1 MNPGKKITEQTESN
15 VMRYFQ
21 VNDQCNGCLA
31 CVQNCP
37 ANALRAEDSDANRV
51 LSHNMA
57 RCARCG
63 NCWRICPQEAIE
75 FQFMLENGW
84 DNVKSL
90 ELVCCSVCGVPIYT
104 VDYGRTLSEKLGTP
118 IEPTCSKHR
127 DEVTRAA
134 KAHFLKGPSPG
145 NRSGKGGVTI

>member
-1 MNPGKKITEQTESN
+1 
-15 VMRYFQ
+15 MRYFQ

-84 DNVKSL
+84 DAVKSL
-90 ELVCCSVCGVPIYT
+90 ELVYCSVSGVPIYT
-104 VDYGRTLSEKLGTP
+104 MDYKRTLSEKLGTSG
-118 IEPTCSKHR
+118 EPTCSKHR

-134 KAHFLKGPSPG
+134 KAHFLKGRSPDM
-145 NRSGKGGVTI
+145 RGGAI

>member
-1 MNPGKKITEQTESN
+1 
-15 VMRYFQ
+15 MRYFQ

-37 ANALRAEDSDANRV
+37 ANALRAEDGGANRV

-63 NCWRICPQEAIE
+63 NCYRICPQGAIE

-84 DNVKSL
+84 DEVKSL
-90 ELVCCSVCGVPIYT
+90 ELVYCSVCGVPIYT
-104 VDYGRTLSEKLGTP
+104 VDYRRTLSEKLGKP
-118 IEPTCSKHR
+118 SEPVCSKHR
-127 DEVTRAA
+127 DEVARAA
-134 KAHFLKGPSPG
+134 KAHFLKGRSPD
-145 NRSGKGGVTI
+145 KGGVVI

>member
-1 MNPGKKITEQTESN
+1 MDQGKTTTEQTESN

-37 ANALRAEDSDANRV
+37 ASALRAEDSGTNRV

-63 NCWRICPQEAIE
+63 NCYRICPQEAIE

-84 DNVKSL
+84 DEVKSL
-90 ELVCCSVCGVPIYT
+90 ELVYCSVCGVPIYT
-104 VDYGRTLSEKLGTP
+104 VDYRQTLSEKLGTQ
-118 IEPTCSKHR
+118 IEPVCSKHR

-134 KAHFLKGPSPG
+134 KAHFLKKNSPD
-145 NRSGKGGVTI
+145 KGGMAI

>member
-1 MNPGKKITEQTESN
+1 
-15 VMRYFQ
+15 MRYFQ

-37 ANALRAEDSDANRV
+37 ANALRAEDSEETRV

-63 NCWRICPQEAIE
+63 NCYRICPQDAIE
-75 FQFMLENGW
+75 FQYMLENGW
-84 DNVKSL
+84 DEVKSL
-90 ELVCCSVCGVPIYT
+90 ELVFCSVCGVPIYT
-104 VDYGRTLSEKLGTP
+104 VDYGQTLSEKLGTQGK
-118 IEPTCSKHR
+118 PTCSKHR

-134 KAHFLKGPSPG
+134 KAHFLKGRSPG
-145 NRSGKGGVTI
+145 KGEMNKADAAMGRGGVVI

>member
-1 MNPGKKITEQTESN
+1 MNQGKITTEQTESN

-84 DNVKSL
+84 DAVKSL
-90 ELVCCSVCGVPIYT
+90 ELVYCSVCGVPIYT
-104 VDYGRTLSEKLGTP
+104 MDYKRTLSEKLGTSG
-118 IEPTCSKHR
+118 EPTCSKHR

-134 KAHFLKGPSPG
+134 KAHFLKGRSPG
-145 NRSGKGGVTI
+145 RRSDMRGGAT

>member
-1 MNPGKKITEQTESN
+1 
-15 VMRYFQ
+15 MRYFQ

-63 NCWRICPQEAIE
+63 NCYRICPQEAIK
-75 FQFMLENGW
+75 FQFMLENDW
-84 DNVKSL
+84 DEVKSL
-90 ELVCCSVCGVPIYT
+90 ELVYCSVCGVPIYT
-104 VDYGRTLSEKLGTP
+104 VDYMQTLSEKLGTP
-118 IEPTCSKHR
+118 SEPTCSKHR

-134 KAHFLKGPSPG
+134 KAHFLKGRSPG
-145 NRSGKGGVTI
+145 KESGKGGAAI

>member
-1 MNPGKKITEQTESN
+1 
-15 VMRYFQ
+15 MRYFQ

-63 NCWRICPQEAIE
+63 NCYRICPQEAIE

-84 DNVKSL
+84 DEVKSL
-90 ELVCCSVCGVPIYT
+90 ELVYCSVCGDPIYT
-104 VDYGRTLSEKLGTP
+104 KDYRRTLSEKLGTP
-118 IEPTCSKHR
+118 SEPTCSKHR

-134 KAHFLKGPSPG
+134 KAHFMKGRSPD
-145 NRSGKGGVTI
+145 KGGGTI

>member
-1 MNPGKKITEQTESN
+1 
-15 VMRYFQ
+15 MRYFQ

-37 ANALRAEDSDANRV
+37 ANALQAVDSTANRV

-63 NCWRICPQEAIE
+63 NCYRICPQKAIE

-84 DNVKSL
+84 DEVKSL
-90 ELVCCSVCGVPIYT
+90 ELVFCRVCSDPIYS
-104 VDYGRTLSEKLGTP
+104 VDYRQTLSEKLGTQS
-118 IEPTCSKHR
+118 EPTCPKHR

-134 KAHFLKGPSPG
+134 KAHFLKG
-145 NRSGKGGVTI
+145 RSLDIKSDSDMRGGAI

>member
-1 MNPGKKITEQTESN
+1 
-15 VMRYFQ
+15 MRYFQ

-37 ANALRAEDSDANRV
+37 ANALRGEDGDTTRV

-75 FQFMLENGW
+75 FAKETEAHAW
-84 DNVKSL
+84 DGFFVW
-90 ELVCCSVCGVPIYT
+90 EPV
-104 VDYGRTLSEKLGTP
+104 YGIDPWVVLGAIAAQTERIKIGTLLTP
-118 IEPTCSKHR
+118 
-127 DEVTRAA
+127 
-134 KAHFLKGPSPG
+134 PSRRRP
-145 NRSGKGGVTI
+145 

>member
-1 MNPGKKITEQTESN
+1 
-15 VMRYFQ
+15 MRYFQ

-37 ANALRAEDSDANRV
+37 ANALRGEDSDANRV

-63 NCWRICPQEAIE
+63 NCWRICPQDAIE
-75 FQFMLENGW
+75 FQYILENGW
-84 DNVKSL
+84 DEVKSL
-90 ELVCCSVCGVPIYT
+90 ELVFCSVCGDPIYT
-104 VDYGRTLSEKLGTP
+104 VDYERTLSEKLGIP
-118 IEPTCSKHR
+118 SEPTCSKHR

-134 KAHFLKGPSPG
+134 KAHFLKGPSTD
-145 NRSGKGGVTI
+145 KGGVAI

>member
-1 MNPGKKITEQTESN
+1 
-15 VMRYFQ
+15 MRYFQ

-63 NCWRICPQEAIE
+63 NCYRICPQDAIE

-84 DNVKSL
+84 DEVKSL
-90 ELVCCSVCGVPIYT
+90 ELVYCSVCGVPIYT
-104 VDYGRTLSEKLGTP
+104 MDYRQTLSEKLGTES
-118 IEPTCSKHR
+118 EPTCSKHR
-127 DEVTRAA
+127 DEVARAA
-134 KAHFLKGPSPG
+134 KAHFLKGDSPHI
-145 NRSGKGGVTI
+145 RSDREPDLRGGAK

>member
-1 MNPGKKITEQTESN
+1 
-15 VMRYFQ
+15 MRYFQ

-63 NCWRICPQEAIE
+63 NCYRICPQEAIE

-84 DNVKSL
+84 DEVKSL
-90 ELVCCSVCGVPIYT
+90 ELVFCSVCGVPIYT
-104 VDYGRTLSEKLGTP
+104 VDYRQTLSEKLGSES
-118 IEPTCSKHR
+118 EPTCSRHR

-134 KAHFLKGPSPG
+134 KAHFLKG
-145 NRSGKGGVTI
+145 RSQDKGGAAI

>member
-1 MNPGKKITEQTESN
+1 
-15 VMRYFQ
+15 MRYFQ

-37 ANALRAEDSDANRV
+37 ANALRAQDSDETRV

-84 DNVKSL
+84 DEVKSL
-90 ELVCCSVCGVPIYT
+90 ELVHCSVCGDPIYT
-104 VDYGRTLSEKLGTP
+104 VDYARTLSEKLGTQN
-118 IEPTCSKHR
+118 EPTCSKHR

-134 KAHFLKGPSPG
+134 KAHFLKGQSPHIK
-145 NRSGKGGVTI
+145 SDMGGGAI